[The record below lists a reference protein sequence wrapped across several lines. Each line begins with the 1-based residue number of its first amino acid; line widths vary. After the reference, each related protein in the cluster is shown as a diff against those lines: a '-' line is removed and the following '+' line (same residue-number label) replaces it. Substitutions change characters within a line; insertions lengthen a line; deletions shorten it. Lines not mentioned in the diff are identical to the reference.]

1 MLRRISLAMEMVK
14 RKARVL
20 KPPVRVGKV
29 MPIGVLSKS
38 GGDDA
43 RMNYCFYFLRILVKL

>member
-1 MLRRISLAMEMVK
+1 MEMVK